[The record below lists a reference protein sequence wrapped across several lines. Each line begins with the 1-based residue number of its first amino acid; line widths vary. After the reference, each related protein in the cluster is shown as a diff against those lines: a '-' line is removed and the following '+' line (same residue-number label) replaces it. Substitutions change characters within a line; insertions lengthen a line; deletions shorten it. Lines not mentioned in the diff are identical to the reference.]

1 MTDRL
6 LIFDHRSSIHCS
18 FQFPRIVELTIASD
32 LTRCADLNRMII
44 FSQLNTLAIHCDPL
58 SLDTLLEFLH
68 HAFNVRSL
76 TLYSKPRLPLSIDDM
91 GKTSLISKSSKITKL
106 YIEAIYMYTGIF
118 PFFSQS
124 VSSFGTS

>member
-1 MTDRL
+1 M
-6 LIFDHRSSIHCS
+6 HCS
-18 FQFPRIVELTIASD
+18 FQFPGIVELTIASD

-58 SLDTLLEFLH
+58 SLDTLLDFLH

-76 TLYSKPRLPLSIDDM
+76 TLYSEPRLPLSIDEMEKNKFDI
-91 GKTSLISKSSKITKL
+91 KKQQDHKAL
-106 YIEAIYMYTGIF
+106 YRSDMYTGIF

-124 VSSFGTS
+124 VSSFGYGCSSV